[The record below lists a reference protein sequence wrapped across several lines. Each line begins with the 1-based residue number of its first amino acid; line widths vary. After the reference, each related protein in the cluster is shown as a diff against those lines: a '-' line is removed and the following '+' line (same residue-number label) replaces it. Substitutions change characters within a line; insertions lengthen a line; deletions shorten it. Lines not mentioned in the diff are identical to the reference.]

1 MRKYL
6 VDIYIPAAGQHL
18 DAFVPS
24 NKSIGEVTR
33 LLVSAAE
40 KLVAGSYM
48 GTADSMLLDAESGS
62 PYNPTIT
69 VEEAGI
75 RNASRL
81 ILI

>member
-18 DAFVPS
+18 DAFIPS
-24 NKSIGEVTR
+24 NKTIGEVTG

-48 GTADSMLLDAESGS
+48 GTSDSMLIDTESGS

-69 VEEAGI
+69 VDEAGI

>member
-18 DAFVPS
+18 DAFIPS
-24 NKSIGEVTR
+24 NKTIGEVTG

-48 GTADSMLLDAESGS
+48 VTSDSMLIDTESGS

-69 VEEAGI
+69 VDEAGI